1 MTCKPAIRHV
11 WRMSTIALAA
21 LCAAC
26 TVGPDYVRPSLAV
39 PAAYK
44 EQAKEQTKE
53 QPAAGLWQ
61 QASPDPAG
69 AIDSRWWTFFRDDT
83 LNELCER
90 ALKANQTI
98 AQYEAAYRSARAQV
112 AESRASLFPTV
123 SFAGSGTRSGGGSS
137 SAYTSSSSSYTTKN
151 VTGELE
157 ASWEP
162 DLWGSV
168 RRSVESSRAAADAS
182 DAQLSGERLSVI
194 ATLAVDYFTV
204 RLADA
209 DLALLDEERKIDAE
223 LLALTEAKYRQ
234 GVSSYDDV
242 RTAHNTLQ
250 VIDENIATAQL
261 TRRQYEHAIAVL
273 VGEAP
278 ATFTLAPLGDY
289 RFDTPALP
297 SAVPSQLLQRRP
309 DIVQAERTVA
319 EYNAKI
325 GVAKAG
331 YFPSLTLSADGGFSG
346 TSLAHLVSLPTRF
359 WSLGL
364 DVAQT
369 IFDGGK
375 TSAAVDQARANY
387 DQQVAA
393 YRQTVLSAFQDVEDY
408 LSAVQIT
415 SRQAAA
421 AQAVAQR
428 SGELAASQARGFT
441 AGTASR
447 MDVLDTKL
455 TEVQDRK
462 TSLDYSGQALQDAVL
477 LVKALGGGWQ
487 GQTASI
493 GPAEAQQGGGEIDG
507 MK

>member
-1 MTCKPAIRHV
+1 MMTLKPVLRRL
-11 WRMSTIALAA
+11 WRISVIALAVA
-21 LCAAC
+21 CAAC
-26 TVGPDYVRPSLAV
+26 SVGPDYVRPNVAV

-44 EQAKEQTKE
+44 EQPQQHAVD
-53 QPAAGLWQ
+53 GLWQ
-61 QASPDPAG
+61 PASPDPAG
-69 AIDSRWWTFFRDDT
+69 AIDSRWWTLFHDDT
-83 LNELCER
+83 LSELCER

-112 AESRASLFPTV
+112 ASSRASLFPTV
-123 SFAGSGTRSGGGSS
+123 SFAGSGTRSGSGSS
-137 SAYTSSSSSYTTKN
+137 SAYANWSSSYTTRS
-151 VTGELE
+151 VSAELE

-168 RRSVESSRAAADAS
+168 RRSVESSRAVAEAS
-182 DAQLSGERLSVI
+182 DAQLAGERLSIV
-194 ATLAVDYFTV
+194 ATLAVGYFTV

-242 RTAHNTLQ
+242 RTAHITLQ
-250 VIDENIATAQL
+250 VIDESIATAQL
-261 TRRQYEHAIAVL
+261 TRRQYDHAIAVL

-278 ATFTLAPLGDY
+278 AAFTLAPHSEY

-297 SAVPSQLLQRRP
+297 SAVPSQLSQRRP
-309 DIVQAERTVA
+309 DIVQGERTVA
-319 EYNAKI
+319 GYNAKI

-346 TSLAHLVSLPTRF
+346 ASLVHLVSLPTRF

-369 IFDGGK
+369 VFDAGA

-393 YRQTVLSAFQDVEDY
+393 
-408 LSAVQIT
+408 
-415 SRQAAA
+415 
-421 AQAVAQR
+421 
-428 SGELAASQARGFT
+428 
-441 AGTASR
+441 
-447 MDVLDTKL
+447 
-455 TEVQDRK
+455 
-462 TSLDYSGQALQDAVL
+462 
-477 LVKALGGGWQ
+477 
-487 GQTASI
+487 
-493 GPAEAQQGGGEIDG
+493 
-507 MK
+507 

>member
-1 MTCKPAIRHV
+1 MTCKPAIYRLS
-11 WRMSTIALAA
+11 RMSAIALAVA
-21 LCAAC
+21 CAAC
-26 TVGPDYVRPSLAV
+26 SVGPDYVRPSVAV

-44 EQAKEQTKE
+44 EQSTE
-53 QPAAGLWQ
+53 QPEEHMAAGLWQ

-69 AIDSRWWTFFRDDT
+69 AIDSRWWTLFHDDT

-112 AESRASLFPTV
+112 ASSRASLFPTV
-123 SFAGSGTRSGGGSS
+123 SFAGAGTRSGTGST
-137 SAYTSSSSSYTTKN
+137 SAYTSSSSSSKS
-151 VTGELE
+151 VTAELE

-182 DAQLSGERLSVI
+182 DAQLAGERLSVI

-234 GVSSYDDV
+234 GVSSYDNV

-250 VIDENIATAQL
+250 AIDESIATAQL
-261 TRRQYEHAIAVL
+261 TRRQYEHAIATL

-278 ATFTLAPLGDY
+278 AAFTLAPCSDY
-289 RFDTPALP
+289 SFGAPASP

-346 TSLAHLVSLPTRF
+346 KSLAHLVSLPTRF

-369 IFDGGK
+369 VFDGGA

-408 LSAVQIT
+408 LSAVWIT
-415 SRQAAA
+415 SKQAAA

-428 SGELAASQARGFT
+428 SGELAASQLRGFV

-462 TSLDYSGQALQDAVL
+462 TSLDYSGHALQDAVM
-477 LVKALGGGWQ
+477 LVKALGGGWVNA
-487 GQTASI
+487 T
-493 GPAEAQQGGGEIDG
+493 E
-507 MK
+507 